1 MANSFNIPE
10 GTLSQLGDSTSAFN
24 TTTRKSVY
32 QPLVV
37 RAVDHDFDNGVNADT
52 EEKLTAGAALFYQ
65 KAHGHPWI
73 LGKSDVATESI
84 VFETKADPLAV
95 PTNATVIYP
104 NFDYST
110 FE

>member
-10 GTLSQLGDSTSAFN
+10 VVIADLGDSTSAIN

-32 QPLVV
+32 QPLVA
-37 RAVDHDFDNGVNADT
+37 RATNHVFDTAVVADT
-52 EEKLTAGAALFYQ
+52 QAKLEAGAALFYQ

-84 VFETKADPLAV
+84 LFETGVDPLLV
-95 PTNATVIYP
+95 PTNATVVYP